1 MSDLPANIPAAPAAL
16 IQELAK
22 GSAPRSPANTNSRP
36 GTFMP
41 EGKRNTS
48 LASLAGSARRLGAN
62 ENEICAILMAANQA
76 TAAPLSETEVE
87 QIARSISSYPPA
99 NDDVPFDDIPLSGVA
114 ARKLASS
121 FCITSATGWMFF
133 DGKRWVQEGASARV
147 AEAIKE
153 LLKDLHRSVVA
164 SGDVERIKIAKSL
177 LSASRVKRIS
187 ELVAS
192 APSIFRNLA
201 EFDAPGPLL
210 NLENGV
216 LNLDSMKLQ
225 PHDPAHCFTKLAN
238 VAYDPDATC
247 PTFDRFM
254 DEIMPME
261 MQDFLMRVFGYAL
274 LGNPTRQV
282 FTIFHGGG
290 SNGKSTLV
298 NIVEHIFG
306 DYARSAEPNTF
317 IRQRNERVRDDLA
330 RLKGARMVATS
341 ELATG
346 EILDAALVKR
356 LTGGDTITAR
366 PLYKEAFEFK
376 PQFTLFMVTNAL
388 PVIDGGDAAL
398 ARRLIL
404 VPFEATIQN
413 RDASLP
419 DRLRAEA
426 SGILN
431 RILAGLADCRENGLN
446 VPESVSHAADRYAAE
461 SDLIAAFLEDRCEFS
476 ETASCSASELYR
488 SYRNWCKDGGYSQMS
503 QNIFRQEIIKRTG
516 IAPKRTN
523 KGVVWPGVGL
533 LLRPFEL
540 MAV

>member
-1 MSDLPANIPAAPAAL
+1 MPDLPVNIPVAPTAL
-16 IQELAK
+16 IKEMAK
-22 GSAPRSPANTNSRP
+22 SSAPRSPTNNDMRP
-36 GTFMP
+36 GTFMH
-41 EGKRNTS
+41 EGKRNNS

-62 ENEICAILMAANQA
+62 QEEIYAILMAATQTTN
-76 TAAPLSETEVE
+76 APLSETEVE
-87 QIARSISSYPPA
+87 QVARSISSYPPA
-99 NDDVPFDDIPLSGVA
+99 NDDIPFDDIPLSGVA

-121 FCITSATGWMFF
+121 FCLTSATGWMFF

-153 LLKDLHRSVVA
+153 LLKNLHLSVVA

-177 LSASRVKRIS
+177 LSASRVKRIN

-192 APSIFRNLA
+192 APGVFRNLA

-210 NLENGV
+210 NLQNGV
-216 LNLDSMKLQ
+216 LNLDLMELQ

-247 PTFDRFM
+247 PTFDRFV
-254 DEIMPME
+254 DDIMPKE
-261 MQDFLMRVFGYAL
+261 TQNFLMRLFGYAL

-282 FTIFHGGG
+282 FTIVHGGG
-290 SNGKSTLV
+290 SNGKSTLI

-306 DYARSAEPNTF
+306 DYARSAEPSTF

-366 PLYKEAFEFK
+366 SLYKEAFEFK

-388 PVIDGGDAAL
+388 PVIDGGDSAL
-398 ARRLIL
+398 ARRLVL

-426 SGILN
+426 SGIFN
-431 RILAGLADCRENGLN
+431 RILAGLADYRENGLK
-446 VPESVSHAADRYAAE
+446 VPESVSHAAERYAAE
-461 SDLIAAFLEDRCEFS
+461 SDLIAAFLEDQCELID
-476 ETASCSASELYR
+476 TASCGSSDLYR
-488 SYRNWCKDGGYSQMS
+488 SYRNWCRNSGYSQMS

-516 IAPKRTN
+516 IAPKRTS
-523 KGVVWPGVGL
+523 KGMVWPGIGL
-533 LLRPFEL
+533 LPRPFDL

>member
-1 MSDLPANIPAAPAAL
+1 
-16 IQELAK
+16 
-22 GSAPRSPANTNSRP
+22 
-36 GTFMP
+36 
-41 EGKRNTS
+41 
-48 LASLAGSARRLGAN
+48 
-62 ENEICAILMAANQA
+62 
-76 TAAPLSETEVE
+76 
-87 QIARSISSYPPA
+87 
-99 NDDVPFDDIPLSGVA
+99 
-114 ARKLASS
+114 
-121 FCITSATGWMFF
+121 
-133 DGKRWVQEGASARV
+133 VQEGASARV
-147 AEAIKE
+147 TEAIKE
-153 LLKDLHRSVVA
+153 LLKELHRSVIA
-164 SGDVERIKIAKSL
+164 SGDPEHIKSAKSL
-177 LSASRVKRIS
+177 LSASRVKRIN

-192 APSIFRNLA
+192 APGIFRNLA
-201 EFDAPGPLL
+201 EFDSASPLL
-210 NLENGV
+210 NLQNGV
-216 LNLDSMKLQ
+216 LNLETMELQ

-254 DEIMPME
+254 DDIMPTE
-261 MQDFLMRVFGYAL
+261 MQNFLMRVFGYAL
-274 LGNPTRQV
+274 LGNPTQQV

-290 SNGKSTLV
+290 SNGKSTLID
-298 NIVEHIFG
+298 IVEYIFG

-366 PLYKEAFEFK
+366 ALYKEAFEFK

-404 VPFEATIQN
+404 VPFNATIQN

-419 DRLRAEA
+419 ERLRAEA

-431 RILAGLADCRENGLN
+431 RILAGLANYQENGLK
-446 VPESVSHAADRYAAE
+446 VPDSVRHAADSYAAE
-461 SDLIAAFLEDRCEFS
+461 SDLIAAFLEDRCEFCD
-476 ETASCSASELYR
+476 TASCGANDLYR
-488 SYRNWCKDGGYSQMS
+488 AYRNWCKSGGYSQMS

-516 IAPKRTN
+516 ASPKRTN
-523 KGVVWPGVGL
+523 KGMVWPGIRL
-533 LLRPFEL
+533 LQRPFEL
-540 MAV
+540 MTT